1 MSKLDSLSVFL
12 SISSSMFCG
21 NIGQHP
27 LVCCPIKPGPSTK
40 PQADTPI
47 IEPEVD
53 CGKSLIYGPQY
64 NGLGAFPFVAR
75 IGFKSK
81 QFYHNADFIGST
93 KLHD

>member
-1 MSKLDSLSVFL
+1 
-12 SISSSMFCG
+12 MFCG

-47 IEPEVD
+47 IESEVD

-81 QFYHNADFIGST
+81 QLYPQLLKSIFLKISIFILTSTMHHLEDDF
-93 KLHD
+93 